1 MTPTKSSKH
10 FFQPDLKVKKSSS
23 LCGFSQSKK
32 CILME
37 RYKNFVVP
45 LQHHLAQFLKIQ
57 VKLHI
62 VPQINSFPVG
72 CICVFYRE
80 LVITY
85 LLRYLPLFNF
95 SLAILSRSQSSL
107 KMKTDLES
115 KTRSAMP
122 SEGFV
127 IFSVSTL
134 TFAIDVINLL

>member
-1 MTPTKSSKH
+1 
-10 FFQPDLKVKKSSS
+10 
-23 LCGFSQSKK
+23 
-32 CILME
+32 ME

-45 LQHHLAQFLKIQ
+45 LQHHVAQNLKIQ
-57 VKLHI
+57 VKLRI
-62 VPQINSFPVG
+62 VINSFPVG